1 MTTRIRGVVLP
12 FRPIRR
18 RPTKRGTTIPAREWQ
33 AVPQLDAAEEAMRN
47 AAWDELL
54 RLAILA
60 WSWRDPD
67 SLSSLGGA
75 LTAVRN
81 EVEREWRT

>member
-1 MTTRIRGVVLP
+1 MLP
-12 FRPIRR
+12 FRAPRR
-18 RPTKRGTTIPAREWQ
+18 RAPKRSTIPGREWQ
-33 AVPQLDAAEEAMRN
+33 AVPQLDPAEESVRN

-67 SLSSLGGA
+67 SLRSLKGA
-75 LTAVRN
+75 LAWVRD

>member
-1 MTTRIRGVVLP
+1 MTTGLRGVVLP
-12 FRPIRR
+12 FRAIRR
-18 RPTKRGTTIPAREWQ
+18 RPARRRAIARREWQ
-33 AVPQLDAAEEAMRN
+33 ALPQLDPSEEAQRN

-67 SLSSLGGA
+67 SLEMLGGA
-75 LTAVRN
+75 LTSVTD
-81 EVEREWRT
+81 EVERDWQT